1 MELKRVNLDNL
12 ETEHICCAITEK
24 KGEPCVPSKKQWLR
38 QRMEEGLVFL
48 KLDVRGKVFIEY
60 LPAEAAWAPIE
71 APDYLY
77 IDCFWVSGKYK
88 GQGYG
93 NALLAACIA
102 DGKAK
107 GKKGLVVLS
116 SKKKMAFLSEPGY
129 LKHKGFA
136 VADTCDPYY
145 ELLYLPFEE
154 TAAVPKFRNCVK
166 EAAVPDKGWVLY
178 YTNQCPHTAK
188 YVPVLADVAAE
199 QGIELKTIKI
209 ESREEAQ
216 NAPNPFTTYAMFRDG
231 AFVTNEI
238 LSEKSFLKRL

>member
-12 ETEHICCAITEK
+12 DTEHICCAITDK
-24 KGEPCVPSKKQWLR
+24 KGETCVPSKKQWLR
-38 QRMEEGLVFL
+38 ERMEEGLVFL

-71 APDYLY
+71 APGYLY
-77 IDCFWVSGKYK
+77 IDCFWTSGKYK

-93 NALLAACIA
+93 DALLEECIA
-102 DGKAK
+102 DGKAQ
-107 GKKGLVVLS
+107 GKKGLTVLS
-116 SKKKMAFLSEPGY
+116 TKKKMPFISDPGY
-129 LKHKGFA
+129 LKYKGFT
-136 VADTCDPYY
+136 VADTCEPNY

-154 TAAVPKFRNCVK
+154 GAEVPKFADSVK
-166 EAAVPDKGWVLY
+166 NVVVPEDGWVLY

-188 YVPVLADVAAE
+188 YVPILVDVAAE
-199 QGIELKTIKI
+199 RGIEIKRI
-209 ESREEAQ
+209 HLDSREAAQ
-216 NAPNPFTTYAMFRDG
+216 NAPNPFTTYALYRDG